1 MVHELGGPGMDDIAV
16 GDVFDLHPTGTTP
29 VEKGV
34 SLSIQATLLH
44 DFNDG
49 RGNIPACRLFCSGPP
64 PNRTDWLEAGSE
76 FRAGTRT
83 YRIVAFGL
91 KASDTVT
98 LERIS

>member
-1 MVHELGGPGMDDIAV
+1 MAHELGGPGMEEIAV

-34 SLSIQATLLH
+34 NLSIQATLLH
-44 DFNDG
+44 DFSDG
-49 RGNIPACRLFCSGPP
+49 RGTVPACRLFLSGPP
-64 PNRTDWLEAGSE
+64 PNRTGWLEAGGT
-76 FRAGTRT
+76 FQAGSRE
-83 YRIVAFGL
+83 YRVVAFGL